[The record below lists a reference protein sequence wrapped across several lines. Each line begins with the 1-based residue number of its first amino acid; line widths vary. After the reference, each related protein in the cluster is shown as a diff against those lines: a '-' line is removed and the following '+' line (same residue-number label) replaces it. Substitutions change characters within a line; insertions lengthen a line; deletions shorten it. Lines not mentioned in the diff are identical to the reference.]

1 MNSGKYVFAQIVS
14 FLRKN
19 EFDKCAERYN
29 GNKHYR
35 TLTAWNHFLQLL
47 FGQLGGCNGLRSIC
61 LCLKAHEDKLYHA
74 GIRGRVNESSLSRA
88 GERRDWRIFADFGAH
103 LISLVRPM
111 YTSSPLPDITHEGD
125 IMALDS
131 TTISLS
137 LKLFSWAPGKYSRGA
152 VKMHTLLDVRGNIPV
167 FVHITDGKWHDSN
180 ALDLLMPQ
188 KNEIY
193 VMDKAYFDLEALYRL
208 DRAGAFF
215 VTRPRDNLR
224 FKAVTSNKV
233 DPSTGLRCDQRIR
246 LSGNVSHTRYPE
258 RLRRVKYFDAESGQT
273 LVFLTNNFVSDPLE
287 IAAIYCRRWQI
298 EVFFKWM
305 KQNLQIK
312 TLWGHSENAVNIH
325 IWVAV
330 CAYLLIACIKAQLKS
345 PYSIY
350 EIMQIT
356 GISLFTKTPV
366 NQLIGRKT
374 SNQNVKELPN
384 LFSDN
389 TLLTHQ

>member
-19 EFDKCAERYN
+19 EFDKCVARYK
-29 GNKHYR
+29 GDKHYR

-47 FGQLGGCNGLRSIC
+47 FGQLIGCNGLRSIC

-88 GERRDWRIFADFGAH
+88 GEKRDWRIFADFGAH

-111 YTSSPLPDITHEGD
+111 YAASHLPDITHEGN
-125 IMALDS
+125 ILALDS

-152 VKMHTLLDVRGNIPV
+152 VKMHTLLDMRGNIPV

-180 ALDLLMPQ
+180 ALDLLIPQ
-188 KNEIY
+188 RDAIY
-193 VMDKAYFDLEALYRL
+193 VMDKAYFDLEALHRL
-208 DRAGAFF
+208 ERAGAFF
-215 VTRPRDNLR
+215 VTRAKDNLL
-224 FKAVTSNKV
+224 FKAVASIKV
-233 DPSTGLRCDQRIR
+233 DKSTGLRCDQRIR
-246 LSGNVSHTRYPE
+246 LTGKMSQCRYPE
-258 RLRRVKYFDAESGQT
+258 RLRRIKYADAQSGKT
-273 LVFLTNNFVSDPLE
+273 LVFLTNNFMADPLE
-287 IAAIYCRRWQI
+287 IAEIYRQRWQI
-298 EVFFKWM
+298 EVFFKWI

-312 TLWGHSENAVNIH
+312 TLWGHSENAVHIH

-330 CAYLLIACIKAQLKS
+330 CAYLLVAYIKAQLKS

-356 GISLFTKTPV
+356 GISIFTKTPI
-366 NQLIGRKT
+366 NQLIGQKT
-374 SNQNVKELPN
+374 SNQNVKEPPN
-384 LFSDN
+384 LFSN
-389 TLLTHQ
+389 NSLLTHQ